1 MTRFAIGHRD
11 HHHVGLPALHPGQN
25 ARAAEDFIVRVR
37 RDDNHTPPLG
47 NQLLMGEGLHIRQR
61 RAGLPFGQRGALPP
75 DKVFSLG
82 RFIAHSSHPSSGCAA
97 ISSPSAARSFCP

>member
-11 HHHVGLPALHPGQN
+11 HPHVGLPALHPGQD
-25 ARAAEDFIVRVR
+25 ARAAEDFSVRVR
-37 RDDNHTPPLG
+37 RDDNHTPSLWD
-47 NQLLMGEGLHIRQR
+47 QLLMGEGLYVRPR

-75 DKVFSLG
+75 DKVFSLR
-82 RFIAHSSHPSSGCAA
+82 RFIAHSSHPSAGCAT